1 MGMDISSKKSETRFS
16 YGAWAE
22 ILETAINYG
31 WQPMGT
37 QAPEELD
44 LEENWRPKDNWDGN
58 YSTSDYQLITADDAE
73 NLANAL
79 YKALEAGEFQ
89 EGESKGIRISQLIS
103 LLYEGEV
110 SLS

>member
-1 MGMDISSKKSETRFS
+1 MGMDITGKGRVSFS
-16 YGAWAE
+16 HGSWSE
-22 ILETAINYG
+22 ILKTALEYE
-31 WQPMGT
+31 WQPVGT
-37 QAPEELD
+37 LAPQELD
-44 LEENWRPKDNWDGN
+44 LEGNVHTYKNWDGN
-58 YSTSDYQLITADDAE
+58 YSSNEYQTITEEDAE

-89 EGESKGIRISQLIS
+89 EGESKGIQISQLIS